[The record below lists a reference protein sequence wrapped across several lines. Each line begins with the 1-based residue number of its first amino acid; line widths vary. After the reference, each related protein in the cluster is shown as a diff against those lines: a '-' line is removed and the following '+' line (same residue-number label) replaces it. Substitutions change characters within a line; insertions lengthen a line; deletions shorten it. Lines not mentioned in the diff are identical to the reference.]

1 MPWNEPGSDN
11 KDPWSKKRTDQG
23 PPDLD
28 ELLQKLTARFGGLFG
43 GRSGRGGVGKGGT
56 PSPGGLIILGVIFI
70 GWLASGFYIVRAGE
84 AGVERRF
91 GAYTQTT
98 KPGPNWHFPYPI
110 ESVEIINVDEIR
122 DAQHKATMLT
132 QDENIVD
139 VELAV
144 QFRIKSAED
153 YLFKVRL
160 PDPTLRQVMESAV
173 REVVGKSEMDYI
185 LGEGRAAIAQ
195 DTQNLMQQILDA
207 YQTGLEV
214 LTVNMQQAQPPEQV
228 QGAFADAIKAREDE
242 VRFKNEAEAYEN
254 GIVPQARGEAARLEQ
269 EADAYKERVTARA
282 EGEAARFSKLLKEY
296 EKAPDVTRERLYL
309 DAVESVLSNSSKV
322 MLDVKGSNNL
332 IYLPLDRLIKEG
344 AVKALTPGM
353 DRSNVTTKGSSSAGA
368 MDNRSRRSSR
378 LREGR

>member
-1 MPWNEPGSDN
+1 MPWNEPGGDN

-28 ELLQKLTARFGGLFG
+28 ELLRKLTARFGGLFG
-43 GRSGRGGVGKGGT
+43 GRSGGGDVGKGKT
-56 PSPGGLIILGVIFI
+56 PSTGVLIILGVIFI

-98 KPGPNWHFPYPI
+98 KPGPNWHIPYPI
-110 ESVEIINVDEIR
+110 EAVEIINVDEIR

-144 QFRIKSAED
+144 QFRIKAAED

-195 DTQNLMQQILDA
+195 DTQSLMQNILDA
-207 YQTGLEV
+207 YHTGLEV

-269 EADAYKERVTARA
+269 EADAYKERVIARA

-296 EKAPDVTRERLYL
+296 EKDPDVTRERLYL

-322 MLDVKGSNNL
+322 MLDVKNSNNL
-332 IYLPLDRLIKEG
+332 LYLPLDRIVREG
-344 AVKALTPGM
+344 TVTGLTPGR
-353 DRSNVTTKGSSSAGA
+353 DRSNVTTRGSSAGT